1 MGDTFDKMDLLA
13 GSSDT
18 NTSLNGNDIEPVYTP
33 PSSTTS
39 TTSDS
44 TASMKLVKDANISVR
59 KYIYIL
65 PWPLPDNTPVPFST
79 NIPTPNPLGP
89 ATPSEPTSTLVLTSP
104 RSTFVDLRFFKPLE
118 SSPSNNQ
125 SDTLEWGFAGHSES
139 RPKSEPG
146 VSHSTWTHFVDSRFP
161 VGAETPVDEG
171 DMYTIS
177 EKLTLEYGH
186 AFHPH
191 YKAVKSHEEM
201 WEDEDILTTSTSS
214 DTAEA
219 EKVCTVLRLQDDA
232 KGVRGI
238 VIRLGQYIQGIVV
251 AGDEVSAE
259 RFEYSKENDW
269 QRTKRVGKHLLP
281 CAILKRQL
289 VLAVGGTVRYK
300 EFEWTVEEV
309 WKWQTEPVEGEE
321 KEG

>member
-1 MGDTFDKMDLLA
+1 MEDTYDKADFLA
-13 GSSDT
+13 GFSGN
-18 NTSLNGNDIEPVYTP
+18 NTSLDVNDIEPFYTP

-44 TASMKLVKDANISVR
+44 TASMELIKDANISVR

-65 PWPLPDNTPVPFST
+65 PWPLPDNTLIPFST

-89 ATPSEPTSTLVLTSP
+89 GTPSEPTSTLVLTSP

-125 SDTLEWGFAGHSES
+125 SNTLEWGFAGHSES

-161 VGAETPVDEG
+161 VGAEIPVDEG

-177 EKLTLEYGH
+177 EKLTLEHGH

-191 YKAVKSHEEM
+191 YKAVKTHEEM
-201 WEDEDILTTSTSS
+201 WEDEDILTFKTSS
-214 DTAEA
+214 DPAE
-219 EKVCTVLRLQDDA
+219 ESKLCTVLRLQDDT
-232 KGVRGI
+232 KGIRGI
-238 VIRLGQYIQGIVV
+238 IVRLGQYIQGIVV
-251 AGDEVSAE
+251 MGDQVAAE
-259 RFEYSKENDW
+259 RWEHTKEIGW
-269 QRTKRVGKHLLP
+269 KRTKRVGKQFLP
-281 CAILKRQL
+281 CGALTRQEMM
-289 VLAVGGTVRYK
+289 AVGGTVEYK
-300 EFEWTVEEV
+300 TFEWAVEEV
-309 WKWQTEPVEGEE
+309 WKWHTPSSSEE
-321 KEG
+321 